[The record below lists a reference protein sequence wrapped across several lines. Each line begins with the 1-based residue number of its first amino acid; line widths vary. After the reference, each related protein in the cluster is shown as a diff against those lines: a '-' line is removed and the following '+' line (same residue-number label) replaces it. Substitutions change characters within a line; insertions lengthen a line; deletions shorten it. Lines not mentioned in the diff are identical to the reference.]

1 MKGKLHFWVMA
12 FILLAAAAILTTGMI
27 AQADGDSPVNCPQG
41 QGYWAN
47 HPEAWKVTSLMLGAQ
62 FYSQAELLAILPG
75 GGGDASTILVVQL
88 VSTKLS
94 IAAGANGTPISAV
107 MLQADALLAQ
117 YTGKL
122 PYNVAPSSPAGQAM
136 ISLSELLDRYN
147 SGQMTPNCAPTN
159 TPSPTFTPSLTFTP
173 TNTPTPGPS
182 PTPTNTPT
190 PGPSPTPTSTS
201 PSAVTIIV
209 EGPVQAI
216 NVNIITIYN
225 ININVNPQDTV
236 LTHVHIGDFVRVEGN
251 TVAGTTVLVVQAVN
265 IFVVNVNTI
274 VTNNN
279 VVVWT
284 DDGKNCNNAPPP
296 WAPANG
302 WRRRCENHPTTIIIT
317 GGGDDGGKGMGMGM
331 GDDD

>member
-1 MKGKLHFWVMA
+1 
-12 FILLAAAAILTTGMI
+12 
-27 AQADGDSPVNCPQG
+27 S
-41 QGYWAN
+41 
-47 HPEAWKVTSLMLGAQ
+47 
-62 FYSQAELLAILPG
+62 
-75 GGGDASTILVVQL
+75 
-88 VSTKLS
+88 
-94 IAAGANGTPISAV
+94 
-107 MLQADALLAQ
+107 Q

-136 ISLSELLDRYN
+136 ISLSQLLDQYN
-147 SGQMTPNCAPTN
+147 SGQMTPNCVP
-159 TPSPTFTPSLTFTP
+159 TP

-190 PGPSPTPTSTS
+190 PGPASTQTPTSTS
-201 PSAVTIIV
+201 PTAVTIIV

-251 TVAGTTVLVVQAVN
+251 TVAGTTVLVVQAIN

-279 VVVWT
+279 VIVWT
-284 DDGKNCNNAPPP
+284 D
-296 WAPANG
+296 
-302 WRRRCENHPTTIIIT
+302 
-317 GGGDDGGKGMGMGM
+317 
-331 GDDD
+331 